1 MWGRV
6 RIQSS
11 PSTRAAR
18 QCLSS
23 SSLYTSGL
31 GWRRT
36 RPSPFWATSAVT
48 TKLHRSTKRS
58 RGRPKVQKLSTRTIQ
73 TKQTKRSNERRKKNP
88 QQESRHAVQ
97 VSKATQ
103 HLLADQFVW
112 KGMRISLLTASRL
125 IRRSMRLKKGGILE

>member
-6 RIQSS
+6 RLQSS

-18 QCLSS
+18 QCKTSNT
-23 SSLYTSGL
+23 LYTSGL

-48 TKLHRSTKRS
+48 TKLQRTTKRS

-73 TKQTKRSNERRKKNP
+73 AIHAKRSFGRRLKIP
-88 QQESRHAVQ
+88 LQESRHAVQ

-112 KGMRISLLTASRL
+112 KGMRISLPTASRL
-125 IRRSMRLKKGGILE
+125 IRRNKQMKKGVILE